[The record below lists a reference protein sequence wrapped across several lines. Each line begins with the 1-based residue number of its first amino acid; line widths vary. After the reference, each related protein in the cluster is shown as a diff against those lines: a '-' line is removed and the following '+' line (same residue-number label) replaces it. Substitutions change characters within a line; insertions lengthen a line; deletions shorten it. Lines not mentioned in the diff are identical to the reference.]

1 VFNSNVQPKRR
12 MKEKPTPWQCECR
25 KPRGRYQLNLAHL
38 KRCPVCG
45 VERHREVVRDRADTQ
60 AR

>member
-12 MKEKPTPWQCECR
+12 MKEKPTAWQCECR
-25 KPRGRYQLNLAHL
+25 KPQGRYQLNLAHL
-38 KRCPVCG
+38 MRCPVCG
-45 VERHREVVRDRADTQ
+45 VERHGEVRDRADTQ